1 MAAEGW
7 SSLGERGQRTE
18 KEEDGAHNEGE
29 DAARLCEMA
38 KRQDRARAQ
47 SLGLQYEQVQR

>member
-7 SSLGERGQRTE
+7 SSLGERGQCTE

-47 SLGLQYEQVQR
+47 SLELQAQR